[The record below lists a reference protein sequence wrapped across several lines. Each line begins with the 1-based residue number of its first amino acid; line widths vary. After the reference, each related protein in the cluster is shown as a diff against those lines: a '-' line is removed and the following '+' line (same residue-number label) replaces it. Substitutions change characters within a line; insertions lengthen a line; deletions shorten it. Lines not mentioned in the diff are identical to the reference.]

1 MPGPK
6 PPDVPVTEQER
17 HELAVLIR
25 ARTTEQRLVLRAR
38 IILALA
44 QGKTAPQVAR
54 DLGTTRT
61 SVRLW
66 RRYWLERTGRRVV
79 ERLRDAERPG
89 VPATFTPEQWCQIMA
104 IACEKPEASGR
115 PITHWTARELA
126 EEAIARGVVERIS
139 PRHVGRFLKSGGSE
153 AAPQPVLAQPR
164 ARAGRR

>member
-6 PPDVPVTEQER
+6 PPNVPVTEQER
-17 HELAVLIR
+17 HELGALIR
-25 ARTTEQRLVLRAR
+25 ARTTEQRLALRAR

-44 QGKTAPQVAR
+44 QGKNAPQVAR
-54 DLGTTRT
+54 ELGTTRT

-66 RRYWLERTGRRVV
+66 RRYWLERTGRSVV

-89 VPATFTPEQWCQIMA
+89 APATFTPEQWCQIMA
-104 IACEKPEASGR
+104 IACEQPEASGR
-115 PITHWTARELA
+115 PVTHWTARELA
-126 EEAIARGVVERIS
+126 EEAVERGVVERIS
-139 PRHVGRFLKSGGSE
+139 ARHIGRFLKSGGVE

>member
-17 HELAVLIR
+17 HESAVLIR

-44 QGKTAPQVAR
+44 QGKNAPQVAR
-54 DLGTTRT
+54 ALGTTRT

-89 VPATFTPEQWCQIMA
+89 VPVTFTPEPWCQIMA
-104 IACEKPEASGR
+104 IACETPEASGR

-126 EEAIARGVVERIS
+126 EEAIERGVVERIS

-153 AAPQPVLAQPR
+153 AAPQPVLAHPR